1 MRLREL
7 ESKTGVGRETIRF
20 YIREG
25 LLPEPDRVSRNSAF
39 YSDDH
44 VTRVRAIKRLQE
56 ERFLPLGVIKTLLD
70 AEDGDRWLH
79 AGAFPE
85 IDSLLRLRLDGTAPR
100 LSRDEVIAQTG
111 CQPDQFDEAVTLGT
125 VTLDSGGRIA
135 HIQNALFAP
144 DLANQRRQSLL
155 HALDDA
161 ERDLAMDAGAHHGES
176 DGPARRVRRV
186 SSIADLRAALGPNDT
201 VVEYAIIDDAATA
214 FIVSGDRLTIVPI
227 TTPVD
232 LTDRVSFFVRA
243 LEDNARDASI
253 ASGRALAERLLDP
266 VLPLLPEG
274 ARVLIV
280 AAGALARLP
289 FAALPVVDAAGRPVP
304 LMTRNEV
311 TYLPSLTLFARR
323 RAAGSGALD
332 ASVLAVADAVTPEAH
347 SRSLAPLPASR
358 IEAERAASYGSRSQL
373 LAGAG
378 ATEQAVK
385 LAASNKYSVVHL
397 ATHALLDPVV
407 PERSAVLLGASGDD
421 DGLLQSREI
430 YELPLNGS
438 LIVLSGCRTA
448 DGQISGAE
456 GLRSLSRAFL
466 QAGGRAVV
474 GALWDLPDAGAERI
488 VTVFYQTLE
497 DGASAGAALRQA
509 QLSAAGSDPYAVT
522 RTWASMVILGDSSL
536 QINTKGRRPT
546 FTIAAAGFAL
556 ILITSLAWRRRVRRE
571 SRGLYRR

>member
-1 MRLREL
+1 M
-7 ESKTGVGRETIRF
+7 
-20 YIREG
+20 
-25 LLPEPDRVSRNSAF
+25 
-39 YSDDH
+39 
-44 VTRVRAIKRLQE
+44 
-56 ERFLPLGVIKTLLD
+56 
-70 AEDGDRWLH
+70 
-79 AGAFPE
+79 
-85 IDSLLRLRLDGTAPR
+85 
-100 LSRDEVIAQTG
+100 
-111 CQPDQFDEAVTLGT
+111 
-125 VTLDSGGRIA
+125 
-135 HIQNALFAP
+135 
-144 DLANQRRQSLL
+144 
-155 HALDDA
+155 
-161 ERDLAMDAGAHHGES
+161 
-176 DGPARRVRRV
+176 
-186 SSIADLRAALGPNDT
+186 
-201 VVEYAIIDDAATA
+201 
-214 FIVSGDRLTIVPI
+214 
-227 TTPVD
+227 
-232 LTDRVSFFVRA
+232 
-243 LEDNARDASI
+243 
-253 ASGRALAERLLDP
+253 
-266 VLPLLPEG
+266 
-274 ARVLIV
+274 
-280 AAGALARLP
+280 
-289 FAALPVVDAAGRPVP
+289 
-304 LMTRNEV
+304 
-311 TYLPSLTLFARR
+311 
-323 RAAGSGALD
+323 
-332 ASVLAVADAVTPEAH
+332 
-347 SRSLAPLPASR
+347 
-358 IEAERAASYGSRSQL
+358 
-373 LAGAG
+373 
-378 ATEQAVK
+378 
-385 LAASNKYSVVHL
+385 VHL